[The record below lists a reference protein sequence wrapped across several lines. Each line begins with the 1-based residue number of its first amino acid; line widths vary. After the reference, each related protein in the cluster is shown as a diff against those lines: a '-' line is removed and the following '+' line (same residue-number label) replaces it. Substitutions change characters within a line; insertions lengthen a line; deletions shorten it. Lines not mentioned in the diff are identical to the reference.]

1 MSLHECAPSRASRSR
16 ATQSL
21 PARSGAARRA
31 ARAAR
36 RLALQT
42 LTCPSPRVRG
52 VCYARV
58 HVRAAPWPL
67 LGNCARFRWRRLRVS
82 DVMKVPQF
90 RLSAMS
96 PRATPTDRD
105 RDPIAGHNTAG
116 DCWLVIHG
124 KVYDVS
130 QFMTDHPGGPESML
144 GACADSRARF
154 RCRAAPAG
162 RRMRR
167 PAPCKCVFQPHPC
180 LFSRQSMRRVCRAQR
195 DKRVRRFVPL
205 VVGAQD
211 DGQVRWC

>member
-1 MSLHECAPSRASRSR
+1 M
-16 ATQSL
+16 
-21 PARSGAARRA
+21 
-31 ARAAR
+31 
-36 RLALQT
+36 
-42 LTCPSPRVRG
+42 
-52 VCYARV
+52 
-58 HVRAAPWPL
+58 
-67 LGNCARFRWRRLRVS
+67 S

-130 QFMTDHPGGPESML
+130 QFMTDHPGGPESLL
-144 GACADSRARF
+144 GACADSRACV

-167 PAPCKCVFQPHPC
+167 LAPCNVFFSRTLASFPANQCVEFAGRNATSGFEDSSHSSSARKMMAKCVGVELRSFLP
-180 LFSRQSMRRVCRAQR
+180 FSVIFSSRLLPRHRREPSVCAQR
-195 DKRVRRFVPL
+195 RCVLRAL
-205 VVGAQD
+205 
-211 DGQVRWC
+211 